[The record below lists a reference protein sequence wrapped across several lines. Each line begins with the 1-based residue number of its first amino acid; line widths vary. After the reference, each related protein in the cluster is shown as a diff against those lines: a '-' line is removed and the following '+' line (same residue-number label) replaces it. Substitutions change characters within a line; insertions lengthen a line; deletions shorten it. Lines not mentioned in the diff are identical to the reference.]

1 MGKLLDLFARPRA
14 FKLCTIHPR
23 WTRGRFLGTTEST
36 LWHTEI
42 FGDFLPVTWYLQMNF
57 RYWYD
62 RIDVFICLHIFIYIY
77 IHICMYTLW
86 WLPKYPSC
94 LILVIQSDITQLVQV
109 SIGRSSHARSAPCAW
124 WVYPTATTFRKAR
137 HHRSC
142 YVRRAMWWMV
152 VIQGVGESGEGWF
165 GERVGWGWWMVD
177 DTMWYDEM
185 WYEDNIICFDRID
198 MNWLYSCV
206 LFHYFL
212 IFNKLVSKARGCW
225 YSGDSMWP
233 GVQKFCTIRA
243 LGAFNATK
251 THLKENLQLCNSQ
264 MSQMPNPKATRKL
277 QTLSQATSVWVT
289 ESAVVIRC
297 SCKQLTSKPS

>member
-62 RIDVFICLHIFIYIY
+62 RIDVFICLHIFIY

-165 GERVGWGWWMVD
+165 GERVGWGWWMVGFEFKCNLCECGQLKD
-177 DTMWYDEM
+177 WPTAWVWLSDGALPSSQNKSTQVVAQPW
-185 WYEDNIICFDRID
+185 WINLRNCHHLGSLDNV
-198 MNWLYSCV
+198 Y
-206 LFHYFL
+206 
-212 IFNKLVSKARGCW
+212 KA
-225 YSGDSMWP
+225 
-233 GVQKFCTIRA
+233 
-243 LGAFNATK
+243 
-251 THLKENLQLCNSQ
+251 
-264 MSQMPNPKATRKL
+264 
-277 QTLSQATSVWVT
+277 
-289 ESAVVIRC
+289 
-297 SCKQLTSKPS
+297 